1 MFEEKANEI
10 KLSENKINGYQVGG
24 KDMETPHRN
33 ITNSPAVLTG
43 LSREMRTHM
52 NAIVSFSYLMNNEN
66 LSKSEKED
74 FSNQIFQ
81 LCETMV
87 SMFDNFLDSTIIDTG
102 NSAIETRNVNL
113 GQAFSQLFSE
123 FREILKKE
131 IRKDVV
137 LVTECRQLKSEEYVI
152 DINRLSKIIRN
163 FFRNA
168 LSNTD
173 TGYIKIGYFVAEEK
187 LTFYLLD
194 SGNGYEKNLEFMRTQ
209 DPAAS
214 LAIFNDPFTA
224 INLLFTR
231 KLIEMLDGTV
241 WIENN
246 GLTGSG
252 IYFSIPVESVT
263 KTDYKANRLTD
274 TMIAI

>member
-10 KLSENKINGYQVGG
+10 KLSGKNNNGFKNGG
-24 KDMETPHRN
+24 MDMETPDGN
-33 ITNSPAVLTG
+33 LTNCPAVLTG

-52 NAIVSFSYLMNNEN
+52 NAIVSFSYLLNNED
-66 LSKSEKED
+66 LSRGEKED

-81 LCETMV
+81 LGETMI

-102 NSAIETRNVNL
+102 NSKIVQENVNL
-113 GQAFSQLFSE
+113 GQVFDQLFSE
-123 FREILKKE
+123 FREILKKGMRKE
-131 IRKDVV
+131 IV
-137 LVTECRQLKSEEYVI
+137 LVTECKPLKPEEYVV
-152 DINRLSKIIRN
+152 DVNRLSKIIRN
-163 FFRNA
+163 FFNNA
-168 LSNTD
+168 LNNTK
-173 TGYIKIGYFVAEEK
+173 TGYIKIGYFVTEEK
-187 LTFYLLD
+187 LTFYVLD
-194 SGNGYEKNLEFMRTQ
+194 SGNGYEKNLEFMNTH

-214 LAIFNDPFTA
+214 LAVFNDPFTA

-231 KLIEMLDGTV
+231 KLIDMLEGSV

-263 KTDYKANRLTD
+263 KTDYKANRFTD
-274 TMIAI
+274 TMITI

>member
-33 ITNSPAVLTG
+33 ITNNPAVLTG

-66 LSKSEKED
+66 LSQSEKED

-113 GQAFSQLFSE
+113 GQACSQLFSE

-131 IRKDVV
+131 VKKDVV

-168 LSNTD
+168 LTNTN

-231 KLIEMLDGTV
+231 KLIDMLEGTV

-274 TMIAI
+274 TMITI